1 MKIEVT
7 IPFLDG
13 TDRFEAGDI
22 RTVSDERGTLF
33 VAQGWAKDLEGR
45 IASGT
50 ATPDS
55 TDLTIHNAK
64 MGTGDN
70 HG

>member
-1 MKIEVT
+1 MKIEVL

-22 RTVSDERGTLF
+22 RTVHDERGTLF
-33 VAQGWAKDLEGR
+33 VAQGWAKDVEGS
-45 IASGT
+45 IANGT
-50 ATPDS
+50 AAPTS
-55 TDLTIHNAK
+55 TDLDIQNSILNS
-64 MGTGDN
+64 GDN

>member
-1 MKIEVT
+1 MKIEVLT
-7 IPFLDG
+7 PFLDG

-33 VAQGWAKDLEGR
+33 VALGWAKDVEGR
-45 IASGT
+45 IASST
-50 ATPDS
+50 AAPGS

>member
-1 MKIEVT
+1 MKIEVLT
-7 IPFLDG
+7 PFLDG

-33 VAQGWAKDLEGR
+33 VAQGWAKDVEGR
-45 IASGT
+45 IANGT
-50 ATPDS
+50 AAPAS
-55 TDLTIHNAK
+55 TDLDIQNSTLNL
-64 MGTGDN
+64 GDN